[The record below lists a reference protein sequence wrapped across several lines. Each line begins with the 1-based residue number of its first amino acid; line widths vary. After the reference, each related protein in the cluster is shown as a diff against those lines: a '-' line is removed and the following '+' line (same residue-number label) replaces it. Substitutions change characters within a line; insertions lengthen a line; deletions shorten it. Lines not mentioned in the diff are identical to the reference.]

1 VRIITYLLLFLLFII
16 HSLLY
21 FSHFQIKFQ
30 FWFNFKSSSH
40 YYYIFIHIT
49 VLFIKCTM
57 LGRRQRRHPSLEVF
71 AAAAGLTD
79 KTGRDTLRLIG
90 TRRRPATK
98 SSHSAASSSSEA
110 HVRSGPLKR
119 ALRGRRALRA

>member
-1 VRIITYLLLFLLFII
+1 
-16 HSLLY
+16 
-21 FSHFQIKFQ
+21 
-30 FWFNFKSSSH
+30 
-40 YYYIFIHIT
+40 
-49 VLFIKCTM
+49 M

-90 TRRRPATK
+90 TRRRPAMK

-110 HVRSGPLKR
+110 HVRSGPL
-119 ALRGRRALRA
+119 